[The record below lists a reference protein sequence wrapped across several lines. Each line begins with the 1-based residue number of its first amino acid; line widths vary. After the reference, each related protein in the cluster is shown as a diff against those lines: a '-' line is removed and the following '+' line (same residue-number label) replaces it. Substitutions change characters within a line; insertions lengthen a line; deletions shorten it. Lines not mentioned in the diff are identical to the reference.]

1 MYFVSLDYSQSKL
14 KVIYHLPF
22 YVEIVRKMQ
31 KLVIWKLYKKW
42 KQPKKY
48 RGHFL
53 VTIRK
58 LEERATTATRGL
70 FALRPT
76 RV

>member
-31 KLVIWKLYKKW
+31 KA
-42 KQPKKY
+42 
-48 RGHFL
+48 GHMEI
-53 VTIRK
+53 VQEMK
-58 LEERATTATRGL
+58 AA
-70 FALRPT
+70 
-76 RV
+76 